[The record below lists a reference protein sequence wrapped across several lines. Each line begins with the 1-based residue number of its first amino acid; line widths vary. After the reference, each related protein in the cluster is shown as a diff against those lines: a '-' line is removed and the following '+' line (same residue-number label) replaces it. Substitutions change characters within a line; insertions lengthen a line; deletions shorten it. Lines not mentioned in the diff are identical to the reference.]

1 MYIAVYDYW
10 TLGCGIIIICEMENR
25 LDQKKLEEELKKQT
39 EVTRK

>member
-1 MYIAVYDYW
+1 MIIGHK
-10 TLGCGIIIICEMENR
+10 GCDIIIICEMENR

>member
-1 MYIAVYDYW
+1 MIIGHK
-10 TLGCGIIIICEMENR
+10 GCDIIIISCMENR

>member
-1 MYIAVYDYW
+1 MHIAIYDYLI
-10 TLGCGIIIICEMENR
+10 LGCGIIIICEMENR